1 MGFETAQYAEMI
13 REMVALNDETT
24 NMKGVLKR
32 YVEAALDP
40 RRLLEPV
47 PAPPLSGLK
56 TDSIH
61 RAEIEVTE
69 SDDLHAD
76 PLDLVSHR
84 LAVTSS

>member
-1 MGFETAQYAEMI
+1 MRTAGATGAVGFETAQYAEMI

-47 PAPPLSGLK
+47 PAPPPLW
-56 TDSIH
+56 
-61 RAEIEVTE
+61 AE
-69 SDDLHAD
+69 D
-76 PLDLVSHR
+76 
-84 LAVTSS
+84 